1 MTMKP
6 QIVSVDMKGTNNGA
20 MDEAISRLNIMGA
33 YKDLSTVVICPGF
46 GTIPTKIVA
55 AWWSLMFPP
64 NGKVFRVFPL
74 AMEVGEAFSQ
84 TIQNVLDH
92 PELKKFKYILTLEH
106 DNSPPQDG
114 LVRLLMH
121 AEAHPEFAAI
131 GGLYWTKGPGGVA
144 QIWGDPKSSDMN
156 YRPQKPI
163 PGQLVECR
171 GVGMGFTLY
180 RTKTFMDRRLRK
192 PWFKT
197 TSSKKEGC
205 ATQDLYFWGDAQKH
219 GYRCAVA
226 CDVHV
231 GHYDHEGK
239 FGPPDTMW

>member
-1 MTMKP
+1 MKP
-6 QIVSVDMKGTNNGA
+6 QIVSLDLTGPHNADMDASLK
-20 MDEAISRLNIMGA
+20 RLDAMGA
-33 YKDLSTVVICPGF
+33 YKDLSTIIISPGF
-46 GTIPTKIVA
+46 GSIPTKIVA
-55 AWWSLMFPP
+55 SWLNMFFPP
-64 NGKVFRVFPL
+64 NGKVFRIFPL

-84 TIQNVLDH
+84 TISNILDH
-92 PELKKFKYILTLEH
+92 PELRQFKYLLTLEH
-106 DNSPPQDG
+106 DNAPPQDG

-121 AEAHPEFAAI
+121 AEAHKEFSAV
-131 GGLYWTKGPGGVA
+131 GGLYWTKGPGGVP
-144 QIWGDPKSSDMN
+144 QIWGDPKSPDMN
-156 YRPQKPI
+156 FRPQKPV

-171 GVGMGFTLY
+171 GLGMGFTLF
-180 RTKTFMDRRLRK
+180 RLKMFGDTKLRR

-197 TSSKKEGC
+197 SASKEEGC

-226 CDVHV
+226 CDVLV